1 MDSLEP
7 AACSV
12 GVGFK
17 PQHADD
23 IAHAPG
29 CVGMFEVHA
38 ENYMSAGGARMA
50 QLERIRRDYP
60 LSLHGVGLSL
70 GGLDPV
76 DCQHLARVSRVIDRF
91 QPDLYSEHLAW
102 SSHAGRYFADLLP
115 LPYTSQTLHRVA
127 SKIQMVQDAL
137 KRRILLEN
145 PATYCRF
152 DDSPFAETEF
162 LSRMTELTG
171 CGLLLDVSNVFVCAC
186 NHSFDPDAYID
197 AFPMFAVEEIHLA
210 GYAESPNEDGELL
223 LIDAHNS
230 AVPDPVWRLYERVL
244 AKRGPVRTV
253 IEWDN
258 DVPEWGALLNEAQ
271 SAWTF
276 MESAR
281 TFTAPSRG
289 HA

>member
-1 MDSLEP
+1 MDSVES

-17 PQHADD
+17 PQHVND
-23 IAHAPG
+23 IANAPG

-50 QLERIRRDYP
+50 ELERIRRDYP

-70 GGLDPV
+70 GGFDPV
-76 DCQHLARVSRVIDRF
+76 DRQHLARVSRVIDRF
-91 QPDLYSEHLAW
+91 QPDLFSEHLAW
-102 SSHAGRYFADLLP
+102 SSHAGRYFGDLLP

-127 SKIQMVQDAL
+127 SNIEMVQDAL

-152 DDSPFAETEF
+152 EDSPFSETEF
-162 LSRMTELTG
+162 LSRIAELTG

-197 AFPMFAVEEIHLA
+197 AFPISAVEEIHLA
-210 GYAESPNEDGELL
+210 GYAESRNEDGDLL

-230 AVPDPVWRLYERVL
+230 AVTDPVWRLYERVL

-258 DVPEWGALLNEAQ
+258 DVPEWGTLVNEAQ
-271 SAWTF
+271 SARTIL
-276 MESAR
+276 ENAR
-281 TFTAPSRG
+281 TFAAPSRG

>member
-1 MDSLEP
+1 MDSVESG
-7 AACSV
+7 ACSV

-23 IAHAPG
+23 IADAPG
-29 CVGMFEVHA
+29 CVDMFEVHA
-38 ENYMSAGGARMA
+38 ENYMSAGGARIA

-76 DCQHLARVSRVIDRF
+76 DRAHLARVSRIVDRF
-91 QPDLYSEHLAW
+91 QPHLFSEHLAW

-115 LPYTSQTLHRVA
+115 LPYSSQTLHRVA
-127 SKIQMVQDAL
+127 SNIEMVQDAL

-152 DDSPFAETEF
+152 EDSPFAETEF
-162 LSRMTELTG
+162 LRRITELTG
-171 CGLLLDVSNVFVCAC
+171 CGLLLDVTNVVVCAC
-186 NHSFDPDAYID
+186 NHCFDPDAYID
-197 AFPMFAVEEIHLA
+197 AFPMSAVEEIHLA
-210 GYAESPNEDGELL
+210 GYAESPNEDGDPL

-244 AKRGPVRTV
+244 AKRGPIRTV

-258 DVPEWGALLNEAQ
+258 DVPEWATLLNEAQ
-271 SAWTF
+271 SARTILQN
-276 MESAR
+276 AR
-281 TFTAPSRG
+281 TLTAPSRG
-289 HA
+289 RA